1 MTLTQLNTLLKATGY
16 PVAYLQFKVTPNNP
30 APKPP
35 FITYLVDSSE
45 NFFADNVTYSKAN
58 NVSIELYT
66 NNKDLS
72 AESKL
77 ESLLD
82 ENEISYDS
90 YETYIES
97 ENLYQKN
104 YEVRL

>member
-1 MTLTQLNTLLKATGY
+1 MTLNELKTLLKATGY
-16 PVAYLQFKVTPNNP
+16 PVAYLQFKATPNNP

-35 FITYLVDSSE
+35 FITYIVDSSS
-45 NFFADNVTYSKAN
+45 NFFADNVTYSKAS

-66 NNKDLS
+66 NTKDLN

-82 ENEISYDS
+82 EIEIPYDS
-90 YETYIES
+90 YETYIDS
-97 ENLYQKN
+97 EDLYQKI
-104 YEVRL
+104 YEARL